1 MGCVGLKKGLRE
13 THRKEGR
20 GRGQMRAVRRH
31 CARWRVGRTERV
43 SDVGLMW
50 VRTGMVD
57 LSAVAGEERDFRVE
71 VCSFVR
77 SCGDKM
83 RWRGRKGVKGTS
95 GPWRKGTRGDSQ
107 RGVMKDGGVMR
118 RAGNIVCFG

>member
-1 MGCVGLKKGLRE
+1 MKKGLRE

-20 GRGQMRAVRRH
+20 GRGQMRAVWGH

-50 VRTGMVD
+50 VTGMVD
-57 LSAVAGEERDFRVE
+57 LSAVDGGERDFRVE
-71 VCSFVR
+71 VCSFVGC
-77 SCGDKM
+77 CGDRM
-83 RWRGRKGVKGTS
+83 RRRGREGRKGTS
-95 GPWRKGTRGDSQ
+95 GPRGKGTRGDSQ